1 MLTIAVTRLVLRA
14 FVRATLRNRHVR
26 QARLR
31 ATLEGGQSW
40 EQTATLREPGGHKRL
55 IAALGYRIQGLALP
69 GPVETLTLELSG
81 LIDATSRQELLPGF
95 HSRRP
100 WQLEEASRQLK
111 QRFGTSGLY
120 RVAEVEPWSRLPE
133 RRQALIAFDP

>member
-1 MLTIAVTRLVLRA
+1 V
-14 FVRATLRNRHVR
+14 
-26 QARLR
+26 
-31 ATLEGGQSW
+31 
-40 EQTATLREPGGHKRL
+40 QT
-55 IAALGYRIQGLALP
+55 LALP
-69 GPVETLTLELSG
+69 GPVEALTLELSG

-100 WQLEEASRQLK
+100 RQLAEASRHLK

-133 RRQALIAFDP
+133 RRHALIAYDP